1 MNVDGSCFVYEI
13 WELAGVMFIES
24 PLYANHNQDDE
35 DGRVAVNFQHGLLV
49 WWFAEDIQ
57 NKQLRQ
63 AILIQTKNAAMNMS
77 HGNFHDLDGLA
88 Q

>member
-13 WELAGVMFIES
+13 RELAGVMFIES
-24 PLYANHNQDDE
+24 PLYACHDQDDE
-35 DGRVAVNFQHGLLV
+35 DGGVAVNFQHGLLV
-49 WWFAEDIQ
+49 WWFAEDNQ

-77 HGNFHDLDGLA
+77 RSNFHDLDGL